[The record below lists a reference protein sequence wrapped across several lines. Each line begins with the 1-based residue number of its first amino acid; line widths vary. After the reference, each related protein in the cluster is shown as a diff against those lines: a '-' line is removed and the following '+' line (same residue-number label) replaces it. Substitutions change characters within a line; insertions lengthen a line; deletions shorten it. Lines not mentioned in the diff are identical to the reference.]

1 MFMTNH
7 EIQTPDPR
15 RWFALVTIAL
25 AQLMVVLDSSI
36 VNIALPHAQLAL
48 HISDANRQWAITAY
62 TLTFGGFLLLGGR
75 ISDFIGRKKAFM
87 IGLGGFAFASLLG
100 GLAWNQQA
108 LFAARGLQGIFGA
121 LLAPAA
127 LSLLSVTF
135 TDAKERAK
143 AFAVYGALSGVGA
156 AIGLIMGGL
165 LTQYANW
172 RWCLLVNTP
181 MAIIAIFLTRKNV
194 RESRVMKGDTRYD
207 VPGAITAT
215 GGMLAIVYGVSEAS
229 TKGWASTS
237 ALTFMLGG
245 AALIGLFFFLE
256 TRVPHPLLPLR
267 LFNRIR
273 GGAYLSSILAGM
285 GIFGMFLFMTFYF
298 QNIHGYSAVKSGLCF
313 LPFSLCVIV
322 SAGSA
327 SKLLPKIGPRP
338 LATIGLIM
346 AAFGL
351 LYLSTLTATS
361 SYATHVLPGLMLM
374 SLGLGGV
381 FVSQSTT
388 ALHATP
394 FHDIGAAS
402 ALLNTSSQ
410 IGGSFGTAIQNTVA
424 VTATGNFLAVAMAKP
439 MTQLTPQLQAAATV
453 HGFDMAFRMGSIFV
467 LAAAAAFYLLCN
479 IERHELGH
487 AEVPSGTH

>member
-1 MFMTNH
+1 MTDNA
-7 EIQTPDPR
+7 IQMPDPR

-108 LFAARGLQGIFGA
+108 LFAARGLQGVFGA

-181 MAIIAIFLTRKNV
+181 MAFIAIFLTRKNV
-194 RESRVMKGDTRYD
+194 RESRVTKGDTRYD
-207 VPGAITAT
+207 VPGAVTAT

-237 ALTFMLGG
+237 ALTFMLSG

-338 LATIGLIM
+338 LATVGLIM

-439 MTQLTPQLQAAATV
+439 MTQFTPQLQAAATV
-453 HGFDMAFRMGSIFV
+453 HGFDMAFRMGSLFV

-487 AEVPSGTH
+487 AEVPSGAH

>member
-1 MFMTNH
+1 MTDNA
-7 EIQTPDPR
+7 IQMPDPR

-75 ISDFIGRKKAFM
+75 ISDFMGRKKAFM

-108 LFAARGLQGIFGA
+108 LFAARGLQGMFGA

-194 RESRVMKGDTRYD
+194 RESRVTKGDTRYD

-237 ALTFMLGG
+237 ALTFMLSG

-467 LAAAAAFYLLCN
+467 LAAAVAFYLLCN

-487 AEVPSGTH
+487 AEVPSGAH

>member
-1 MFMTNH
+1 MTNQ

-15 RWFALVTIAL
+15 RWFALITIAL

-75 ISDFIGRKKAFM
+75 VADFTGRKKAFM

-181 MAIIAIFLTRKNV
+181 MAIIAIVLTRKNV
-194 RESRVMKGDTRYD
+194 RESRVTKGDTRYD

-245 AALIGLFFFLE
+245 AALLGLFFFLE

-273 GGAYLSSILAGM
+273 GGSYLSSILAGM

-338 LATIGLIM
+338 LATVGLIM

-424 VTATGNFLAVAMAKP
+424 VTATGNFIAVAMAKP
-439 MTQLTPQLQAAATV
+439 MTHLTLQLQAAATV
-453 HGFDMAFRMGSIFV
+453 HGFDMAFRTGSIFV
-467 LAAAAAFYLLCN
+467 LASAVAFYLLCN

-487 AEVPSGTH
+487 AEVPSGAH

>member
-1 MFMTNH
+1 MTDN
-7 EIQTPDPR
+7 ELQTPDPR

-75 ISDFIGRKKAFM
+75 VADFTGRKKAFM

-181 MAIIAIFLTRKNV
+181 MAIIAIVLTRKNV
-194 RESRVMKGDTRYD
+194 RESRVIKGDTRYD

-245 AALIGLFFFLE
+245 AALLALFFFLE

-273 GGAYLSSILAGM
+273 GGSYLSSILAGM

-338 LATIGLIM
+338 LATVGLIM

-424 VTATGNFLAVAMAKP
+424 VTATGNFIAVAMAKP
-439 MTQLTPQLQAAATV
+439 MSNLTPELQAAATV

-467 LAAAAAFYLLCN
+467 LASAVAFFLLCN

-487 AEVPSGTH
+487 AEVPSGAH

>member
-1 MFMTNH
+1 MTDNA
-7 EIQTPDPR
+7 IQMPDPR

-75 ISDFIGRKKAFM
+75 ISDFIGRKRAFM

-108 LFAARGLQGIFGA
+108 LFAARGLQGVFGA

-194 RESRVMKGDTRYD
+194 RESRVTKGDTRYD

-237 ALTFMLGG
+237 ALTFMLSG

-439 MTQLTPQLQAAATV
+439 MTQLTSQLQAAATV

-467 LAAAAAFYLLCN
+467 LAAAVAFYLLCN

-487 AEVPSGTH
+487 AEVPSGAH

>member
-1 MFMTNH
+1 MTDH

-108 LFAARGLQGIFGA
+108 LFAARGLQGVFGA

-194 RESRVMKGDTRYD
+194 RESRVTKGDTRYD

-237 ALTFMLGG
+237 ALTFMLSG

-467 LAAAAAFYLLCN
+467 LASAVAFYLLCN

-487 AEVPSGTH
+487 AEVPSGAH

>member
-1 MFMTNH
+1 MSDN
-7 EIQTPDPR
+7 EIQGADPR
-15 RWFALVTIAL
+15 RWFALITIAL
-25 AQLMVVLDSSI
+25 AQLMVVLDASI
-36 VNIALPHAQLAL
+36 VNIALPHAQVAL

-62 TLTFGGFLLLGGR
+62 TLSFGGFLLLGGR
-75 ISDFIGRKKAFM
+75 IADFTGRKKTFM

-108 LFAARGLQGIFGA
+108 LFAARGLQGMFGA

-181 MAIIAIFLTRKNV
+181 MAIIAIVLARKNV
-194 RESRVMKGDTRYD
+194 RESRVTKGDTRYD

-215 GGMLAIVYGVSEAS
+215 LGMLAIVYGVSEAS
-229 TKGWASTS
+229 TKGWTSTA
-237 ALTFMLGG
+237 ALTFMIVG
-245 AALIGLFFFLE
+245 AVLIGTFFILE

-313 LPFSLCVIV
+313 LPFSLCVII

-338 LATIGLIM
+338 LATIGLTM

-351 LYLSTLTATS
+351 LYLSTLTPTS
-361 SYATHVLPGLMLM
+361 SYVTHVLPGLMLM

-388 ALHATP
+388 ALHDTP

-402 ALLNTSSQ
+402 ALLNTSQQ
-410 IGGSFGTAIQNTVA
+410 IGGSFGTAIQNTIA
-424 VTATGNFLAVAMAKP
+424 VTATGNFLA
-439 MTQLTPQLQAAATV
+439 AAAGKGMGMITPEIQARAAV
-453 HGFDMAFRMGSIFV
+453 HGFDMAFRIGSVFV
-467 LAAAAAFYLLCN
+467 LAAGIAFFLLCN

-487 AEVPSGTH
+487 SEVPAGAH

>member
-1 MFMTNH
+1 MTDNAL
-7 EIQTPDPR
+7 QTPDPR

-108 LFAARGLQGIFGA
+108 LFAARGLQGVFGA

-143 AFAVYGALSGVGA
+143 AFAVYGALSGAGA

-229 TKGWASTS
+229 TKGWGSTS
-237 ALTFMLGG
+237 ALTFMLSG
-245 AALIGLFFFLE
+245 AALIGWFFFLE

-273 GGAYLSSILAGM
+273 GGAYLSSILGGM

-338 LATIGLIM
+338 LATVGLIM

-439 MTQLTPQLQAAATV
+439 MAHVTPELQAAATV

-467 LAAAAAFYLLCN
+467 LASAVAFYLLCN

-487 AEVPSGTH
+487 AEVPSGAH

>member
-1 MFMTNH
+1 
-7 EIQTPDPR
+7 
-15 RWFALVTIAL
+15 
-25 AQLMVVLDSSI
+25 
-36 VNIALPHAQLAL
+36 
-48 HISDANRQWAITAY
+48 
-62 TLTFGGFLLLGGR
+62 
-75 ISDFIGRKKAFM
+75 
-87 IGLGGFAFASLLG
+87 LG

-108 LFAARGLQGIFGA
+108 LFAARGLQGVFGA

-194 RESRVMKGDTRYD
+194 RESRVVQGDTRYD

-237 ALTFMLGG
+237 ALTFMLSG

-273 GGAYLSSILAGM
+273 GGAYLSSVLGGM

-338 LATIGLIM
+338 LATVGLIM

-439 MTQLTPQLQAAATV
+439 MAHVTSELKAAATV

-467 LAAAAAFYLLCN
+467 LASAVAFYLLCN

-487 AEVPSGTH
+487 AEVPSGAH

>member
-1 MFMTNH
+1 MTDNA
-7 EIQTPDPR
+7 IQMPDPR

-75 ISDFIGRKKAFM
+75 ISDFMGRKKAFM

-108 LFAARGLQGIFGA
+108 LFAARGLQGMFGA

-194 RESRVMKGDTRYD
+194 RESRVTKGDTRYD

-237 ALTFMLGG
+237 ALTFMLSG

-439 MTQLTPQLQAAATV
+439 MTQLTSQLQAAATV

-467 LAAAAAFYLLCN
+467 LAAAVAFYLLCN

-487 AEVPSGTH
+487 AEVPSGAH

>member
-1 MFMTNH
+1 MTDN
-7 EIQTPDPR
+7 ELQTPDPR
-15 RWFALVTIAL
+15 RWFALITIAL

-108 LFAARGLQGIFGA
+108 LFAARGLQGMFGA

-181 MAIIAIFLTRKNV
+181 MAIIAIVLTRKNV
-194 RESRVMKGDTRYD
+194 RESRVTKGDTRYD

-237 ALTFMLGG
+237 ALTFMLVG

-273 GGAYLSSILAGM
+273 GGSYLSSILAGM

-338 LATIGLIM
+338 LATVGLIM

-467 LAAAAAFYLLCN
+467 LASAVAFYLLCN

-487 AEVPSGTH
+487 AEVPSGAH

>member
-1 MFMTNH
+1 MTDNA
-7 EIQTPDPR
+7 IQIPDPR

-108 LFAARGLQGIFGA
+108 LFAARGLQGMFGA

-135 TDAKERAK
+135 TDSKERAK

-194 RESRVMKGDTRYD
+194 RESRVTKGDTRYD

-237 ALTFMLGG
+237 ALTFMLSG

-439 MTQLTPQLQAAATV
+439 MTQLTLQLQAAATV

-467 LAAAAAFYLLCN
+467 LAAAVAFYLLCN

-487 AEVPSGTH
+487 AEVPSGAH

>member
-1 MFMTNH
+1 MTDNA
-7 EIQTPDPR
+7 IQMPDPR

-75 ISDFIGRKKAFM
+75 ISDFIGRKRAFM

-108 LFAARGLQGIFGA
+108 LFAARGLQGVFGA

-194 RESRVMKGDTRYD
+194 RESRVTKGDTRYD

-237 ALTFMLGG
+237 ALTFMLSG

-338 LATIGLIM
+338 LATVGLIM

-439 MTQLTPQLQAAATV
+439 MTQLTSQLQAAATV

-467 LAAAAAFYLLCN
+467 LAAAVAFYLLCN

-487 AEVPSGTH
+487 AEVPSGAH

>member
-1 MFMTNH
+1 MTDN
-7 EIQTPDPR
+7 ELQTPDPR
-15 RWFALVTIAL
+15 RWLALITIAL

-194 RESRVMKGDTRYD
+194 RESRVTKGDTRYD

-237 ALTFMLGG
+237 ALTFMLSG

-361 SYATHVLPGLMLM
+361 SYGTHVLPGLMLM

-439 MTQLTPQLQAAATV
+439 MTQLTPQIQAAATV

-467 LAAAAAFYLLCN
+467 LASAVAFYLLCN

-487 AEVPSGTH
+487 AEVPSGAH

>member
-1 MFMTNH
+1 MTDNAL
-7 EIQTPDPR
+7 QAPDPR

-48 HISDANRQWAITAY
+48 HISDANRQWTITAY

-108 LFAARGLQGIFGA
+108 LFAARGLQGMFGA

-135 TDAKERAK
+135 TDSKERAK

-194 RESRVMKGDTRYD
+194 RESRVTKGDTRYD

-215 GGMLAIVYGVSEAS
+215 SGMLAIVYGVSEAS
-229 TKGWASTS
+229 TRGWASTS
-237 ALTFMLGG
+237 ALTFIFTGL
-245 AALIGLFFFLE
+245 ALIGLFFFLE

-273 GGAYLSSILAGM
+273 GGAYLSSVLSGM

-338 LATIGLIM
+338 LATVGLIM

-351 LYLSTLTATS
+351 FYLSMLTPTS
-361 SYATHVLPGLMLM
+361 SYVTHVLPGLMLM

-381 FVSQSTT
+381 FVSWSTT
-388 ALHATP
+388 ALHDTP
-394 FHDIGAAS
+394 FQDIGAAS
-402 ALLNTSSQ
+402 ALLNTSQQ
-410 IGGSFGTAIQNTVA
+410 IGGSFGTAIQNTIA
-424 VTATGNFLAVAMAKP
+424 VTAAGNFAAVAGYNLLHKAP
-439 MTQLTPQLQAAATV
+439 PAIQIAANV
-453 HGFDMAFRMGSIFV
+453 HGFDMAFRIGSLFV
-467 LAAAAAFYLLCN
+467 LAGAAAFFLLCN

-487 AEVPSGTH
+487 AEVPSAAH

>member
-1 MFMTNH
+1 MTDN
-7 EIQTPDPR
+7 ELQTPDPR
-15 RWFALVTIAL
+15 RWFALITIAL

-108 LFAARGLQGIFGA
+108 LFAARGLQGMFGA

-181 MAIIAIFLTRKNV
+181 MAIIAIVLTRKNV
-194 RESRVMKGDTRYD
+194 RESRVTKGDTRYD

-237 ALTFMLGG
+237 ALTFMLVG

-273 GGAYLSSILAGM
+273 GGSYLSSILAGM

-338 LATIGLIM
+338 LATVGLIM

-467 LAAAAAFYLLCN
+467 LAAAVAFYLLCN

-487 AEVPSGTH
+487 AEVPSGAH

>member
-1 MFMTNH
+1 MTDNA
-7 EIQTPDPR
+7 IQIPDPR

-75 ISDFIGRKKAFM
+75 ISDFMGRKKAFM

-108 LFAARGLQGIFGA
+108 LFAARGLQGMFGA

-135 TDAKERAK
+135 TDSKERAK

-194 RESRVMKGDTRYD
+194 RESRVTKGDTRYD

-237 ALTFMLGG
+237 ALTFMLSG

-467 LAAAAAFYLLCN
+467 LAAAVAFYLLCN

-487 AEVPSGTH
+487 AEVPSGAH

>member
-1 MFMTNH
+1 MTDNA
-7 EIQTPDPR
+7 IQMPDPR

-75 ISDFIGRKKAFM
+75 ISDFIGRKRAFM

-108 LFAARGLQGIFGA
+108 LFAARGLQGVFGA

-194 RESRVMKGDTRYD
+194 RESRVTKGDTRYD

-237 ALTFMLGG
+237 ALTFMLSG

-313 LPFSLCVIV
+313 LPFSLCVII

-439 MTQLTPQLQAAATV
+439 MTQLTSQLQAAATV

-467 LAAAAAFYLLCN
+467 LAAAVAFYLLCN

-487 AEVPSGTH
+487 AEVPSGAH

>member
-1 MFMTNH
+1 MTDH

-108 LFAARGLQGIFGA
+108 LFAARGLQGVFGA

-194 RESRVMKGDTRYD
+194 RESRVIKGDTRYD
-207 VPGAITAT
+207 FPGAITAT

-229 TKGWASTS
+229 TKGWASTP
-237 ALTFMLGG
+237 ALTFMLSG

-439 MTQLTPQLQAAATV
+439 ITQLTPQLQAAATV

-467 LAAAAAFYLLCN
+467 LASAVAFYLLCN

-487 AEVPSGTH
+487 AEVPSGAH

>member
-1 MFMTNH
+1 MTDNA
-7 EIQTPDPR
+7 IQMPDPR

-108 LFAARGLQGIFGA
+108 LFAARGLQGVFGA

-194 RESRVMKGDTRYD
+194 RESRVTKGDTRYD

-237 ALTFMLGG
+237 ALTFMLSG

-313 LPFSLCVIV
+313 LPFSLCVII

-338 LATIGLIM
+338 LATVGLIM

-487 AEVPSGTH
+487 AEVPSGAH

>member
-1 MFMTNH
+1 MFMTDNA
-7 EIQTPDPR
+7 IQMPDPR

-75 ISDFIGRKKAFM
+75 ISDFMGRKKAFM

-108 LFAARGLQGIFGA
+108 LFAARGLQGMFGA

-194 RESRVMKGDTRYD
+194 RESRVTKGDTRYD

-237 ALTFMLGG
+237 ALTFMLSG

-439 MTQLTPQLQAAATV
+439 MTQLTSQLQAAATV

-467 LAAAAAFYLLCN
+467 LAAAVAFYLLCN

-487 AEVPSGTH
+487 AEVPSGAH

>member
-1 MFMTNH
+1 MFMTDQ

-15 RWFALVTIAL
+15 RWFALITIAL

-75 ISDFIGRKKAFM
+75 VADFTGRKKAFM

-135 TDAKERAK
+135 TDAEERAK

-181 MAIIAIFLTRKNV
+181 MAIIAIVLTRKNV
-194 RESRVMKGDTRYD
+194 RESRVTKGDTRYD

-273 GGAYLSSILAGM
+273 GGSYLSSILAGM

-313 LPFSLCVIV
+313 LPFSLCVII

-327 SKLLPKIGPRP
+327 SKLLPKIGHRP
-338 LATIGLIM
+338 LATVGLIM

-487 AEVPSGTH
+487 AEVPSGAH